1 MMRSK
6 IAPPKAG
13 IDESSQTSQV
23 GSTSPQVPEG
33 SFRLPVGFPPP
44 TPAPLFLRWL

>member
-33 SFRLPVGFPPP
+33 SFQPPP
-44 TPAPLFLRWL
+44 TPALLFLRWL